1 MFDNPALVNF
11 AVISVVSVT
20 INFVLRSVVSA
31 IVVASTVN
39 SIFKTLELV
48 AASFLRAVTSVSF
61 VIFMAPSLT
70 PKYSAIPVLNSA
82 LFAALSN
89 SAKE

>member
-20 INFVLRSVVSA
+20 VNFVSRSVVSA

-39 SIFKTLELV
+39 SIFKTELV